1 MTGNENEV
9 SGRERV
15 QKSML
20 GVYDVAIEL
29 SENGSLSSSDGSL
42 VKDLIRGLESGI
54 MNFESEISYGLKDK
68 ITLQGLIEKI
78 INKCITNAD
87 NSRKMAGQETEYSQK
102 LDNFW
107 KRLKEATYG
116 DLNSSRTIN

>member
-29 SENGSLSSSDGSL
+29 SENGSLSSSDASL

-54 MNFESEISYGLKDK
+54 MNFDSEISYGLKDK

-78 INKCITNAD
+78 ISKCITNAD

-116 DLNSSRTIN
+116 DLNSNRTIN

>member
-20 GVYDVAIEL
+20 GVYDVVIEL
-29 SENGSLSSSDGSL
+29 SENGSLSSSDASL

-54 MNFESEISYGLKDK
+54 MNFDSEISYGLKDK

-116 DLNSSRTIN
+116 DLNSNRTIN

>member
-116 DLNSSRTIN
+116 DLNSNRTIN

>member
-54 MNFESEISYGLKDK
+54 MNFDSEISYGLKDK

-116 DLNSSRTIN
+116 DLNSNRTIN

>member
-29 SENGSLSSSDGSL
+29 SENGSLSSSDASL

-54 MNFESEISYGLKDK
+54 MNFDSEISYGLKDK

-116 DLNSSRTIN
+116 DLNSNRTIN